1 MDRFARHAAE
11 QLRFGGHR
19 RRVSRERVG
28 LHDPP
33 RSNDNPIAGPVWY
46 SRLIDPRHH
55 RSAGG
60 TMRSWLGRGIAL
72 LLAGFASVA
81 AAQGYPTRPVRLVI
95 PFPPGGS
102 NDIVG
107 RMIAAQLGERLGQT
121 MVVDNRGGAGG
132 TIGTE
137 LAAKAPPDGYTVL
150 LISTAYAFNT
160 SIYKKLPYDPVG
172 SFTPVA
178 LLGSGPG
185 VLVVNPALPVS
196 SVRELIALAKER
208 PGKLN
213 NASAGIGSFQH
224 LASELFRIQA
234 GIQWLHVPYKGGGP
248 AMMDLIAGQADASV
262 GSLIQMLPH
271 IRSGK
276 LKALGTT
283 GAKRSPVLPDVPT
296 VAEAGVPGY
305 EATSWIGMV
314 APAGTPQA
322 ALDRLL
328 AAVKSAMQEKAVV
341 DNLVS
346 GGSEIVV
353 STPQEFRQVIE
364 SDYAKYGKLSDLF
377 KVVR

>member
-1 MDRFARHAAE
+1 MGMW
-11 QLRFGGHR
+11 LRR
-19 RRVSRERVG
+19 AV
-28 LHDPP
+28 
-33 RSNDNPIAGPVWY
+33 
-46 SRLIDPRHH
+46 
-55 RSAGG
+55 
-60 TMRSWLGRGIAL
+60 AL
-72 LLAGFASVA
+72 LLVTLASVA
-81 AAQGYPTRPVRLVI
+81 AAQGYPTRPVRLII

-107 RMIAAQLGERLGQT
+107 RMIAAQLGERLGQQ

-137 LAAKAPPDGYTVL
+137 LAAKSQADGYTLL

-160 SIYKKLPYDPVG
+160 SIYKKLPYDPAK
-172 SFTPVA
+172 SFVPVA

-185 VLVVNPALPVS
+185 VLVVNPALPVN
-196 SVRELIALAKER
+196 SVADLIALAKER

-248 AMMDLIAGQADASV
+248 AMTDLIGGQADASV

-305 EATSWIGMV
+305 EATNWWGFL
-314 APAGTPQA
+314 APAGTPPA
-322 ALDRLL
+322 IVERLHQEV
-328 AAVKSAMQEKAVV
+328 AAVQASAETKRRFDTEGAEALQMSPAEFGAFIAAETAKWARVV
-341 DNLVS
+341 KEAGIS
-346 GGSEIVV
+346 AE
-353 STPQEFRQVIE
+353 
-364 SDYAKYGKLSDLF
+364 
-377 KVVR
+377 

>member
-1 MDRFARHAAE
+1 MW
-11 QLRFGGHR
+11 L
-19 RRVSRERVG
+19 
-28 LHDPP
+28 
-33 RSNDNPIAGPVWY
+33 
-46 SRLIDPRHH
+46 
-55 RSAGG
+55 RSAA
-60 TMRSWLGRGIAL
+60 AL
-72 LLAGFASVA
+72 LLVTLASVA
-81 AAQGYPTRPVRLVI
+81 AAQGYPARPVRLII

-137 LAAKAPPDGYTVL
+137 LAARSQADGYTLL

-160 SIYKKLPYDPVG
+160 SIYKKLPYDPVR

-185 VLVVNPALPVS
+185 VLVVNPALPVG
-196 SVRELIALAKER
+196 SVRDLIALAKER

-224 LASELFRIQA
+224 LASELLRIQA
-234 GIQWLHVPYKGGGP
+234 GIEWLHVPYKGGGP

-305 EATSWIGMV
+305 EATNWWGFL
-314 APAGTPQA
+314 APAGTPPAIVERLHQEVVAVQA
-322 ALDRLL
+322 SAETKRRFESEGAEALQMSPADFGAFI
-328 AAVKSAMQEKAVV
+328 AAETTKWARVVKEAGITAE
-341 DNLVS
+341 
-346 GGSEIVV
+346 
-353 STPQEFRQVIE
+353 
-364 SDYAKYGKLSDLF
+364 
-377 KVVR
+377 

>member
-1 MDRFARHAAE
+1 MTRRLW
-11 QLRFGGHR
+11 LRG
-19 RRVSRERVG
+19 S
-28 LHDPP
+28 
-33 RSNDNPIAGPVWY
+33 
-46 SRLIDPRHH
+46 
-55 RSAGG
+55 
-60 TMRSWLGRGIAL
+60 IAL
-72 LLAGFASVA
+72 LLVGFASVA
-81 AAQGYPTRPVRLVI
+81 VAQGYPTRPVRLII

-137 LAAKAPPDGYTVL
+137 LAAKAPADGYTLL

-160 SIYKKLPYDPVG
+160 SIYKKLPYDPVR

-185 VLVVNPALPVS
+185 VLVVNPALPVN
-196 SVRELIALAKER
+196 SVRDLIALARER

-234 GIQWLHVPYKGGGP
+234 NIEWLHVPYKGGGP

-271 IRSGK
+271 IRTGK

-305 EATSWIGMV
+305 EATNWWGLL
-314 APAGTPQA
+314 APTGTPPAIVERLHQEVVAVQA
-322 ALDRLL
+322 SAETKKRFESEGAEAVQMSPAQIGAFI
-328 AAVKSAMQEKAVV
+328 AAETAKWARVVKEAGITAE
-341 DNLVS
+341 
-346 GGSEIVV
+346 
-353 STPQEFRQVIE
+353 
-364 SDYAKYGKLSDLF
+364 
-377 KVVR
+377 

>member
-1 MDRFARHAAE
+1 ML
-11 QLRFGGHR
+11 LRT
-19 RRVSRERVG
+19 S
-28 LHDPP
+28 L
-33 RSNDNPIAGPVWY
+33 
-46 SRLIDPRHH
+46 
-55 RSAGG
+55 
-60 TMRSWLGRGIAL
+60 AL
-72 LLAGFASVA
+72 LLAIVASAA
-81 AAQGYPTRPVRLVI
+81 AAQGYPARPVRLII

-107 RMIAAQLGERLGQT
+107 RMVAAQLGDRLGQQ
-121 MVVDNRGGAGG
+121 VVADNRGGAGG

-137 LAAKAPPDGYTVL
+137 LAARAQADGYTLL

-160 SIYKKLPYDPVG
+160 SIYKKLPYDPVR

-185 VLVVNPALPVS
+185 VLVVNPTLPVN
-196 SVRELIALAKER
+196 SVAELIALAKER

-224 LASELFRIQA
+224 LASELFRLQA

-248 AMMDLIAGQADASV
+248 AMMDLMAGQADASV

-283 GAKRSPVLPDVPT
+283 GAKRSAVLPDVPT

-305 EATSWIGMV
+305 EATNWWGIL
-314 APAGTPQA
+314 APAGTPQPI
-322 ALDRLL
+322 LDRLHQEI
-328 AAVKSAMQEKAVV
+328 AAVQASAETKRRFETEGAEAREMSPADFAAFIAAETAKWARVV
-341 DNLVS
+341 KEAGIS
-346 GGSEIVV
+346 AE
-353 STPQEFRQVIE
+353 
-364 SDYAKYGKLSDLF
+364 
-377 KVVR
+377 

>member
-1 MDRFARHAAE
+1 MVLGVKSIRLW
-11 QLRFGGHR
+11 LRG
-19 RRVSRERVG
+19 S
-28 LHDPP
+28 
-33 RSNDNPIAGPVWY
+33 
-46 SRLIDPRHH
+46 
-55 RSAGG
+55 
-60 TMRSWLGRGIAL
+60 IAL
-72 LLAGFASVA
+72 LLVGFASVA
-81 AAQGYPTRPVRLVI
+81 AAQGYPTRPVRLII

-137 LAAKAPPDGYTVL
+137 LAARSQADGYTLL

-160 SIYKKLPYDPVG
+160 SIYKKLPYDPVR

-185 VLVVNPALPVS
+185 VLVVNPALPVG
-196 SVRELIALAKER
+196 SVRDLIALAKER

-234 GIQWLHVPYKGGGP
+234 GIEWLHVPYKGGGP

-305 EATSWIGMV
+305 EATNWWGFL
-314 APAGTPQA
+314 APAGTPPAIVERLHQEVVAVQA
-322 ALDRLL
+322 SAETKRRFETEGAEALQMSPADFGAFI
-328 AAVKSAMQEKAVV
+328 AAETAKWARVVKEAGITAE
-341 DNLVS
+341 
-346 GGSEIVV
+346 
-353 STPQEFRQVIE
+353 
-364 SDYAKYGKLSDLF
+364 
-377 KVVR
+377 

>member
-1 MDRFARHAAE
+1 MRLM
-11 QLRFGGHR
+11 LR
-19 RRVSRERVG
+19 SG
-28 LHDPP
+28 L
-33 RSNDNPIAGPVWY
+33 
-46 SRLIDPRHH
+46 
-55 RSAGG
+55 
-60 TMRSWLGRGIAL
+60 AL
-72 LLAGFASVA
+72 LLVLLASVA
-81 AAQGYPTRPVRLVI
+81 AAQAYPTRPVRLII

-107 RMIAAQLGERLGQT
+107 RMIAAQLGERLGQQ
-121 MVVDNRGGAGG
+121 MVADNRGGAGG

-137 LAAKAPPDGYTVL
+137 LAARAPADGYTLL

-160 SIYKKLPYDPVG
+160 SIYKKLPYDPVK

-185 VLVVNPALPVS
+185 VLVVNPALPVN
-196 SVRELIALAKER
+196 SVAELVALAKER
-208 PGKLN
+208 PDKLN

-248 AMMDLIAGQADASV
+248 AMMDLMAGQADASV

-305 EATSWIGMV
+305 EATNWWDCSRPPGRRPRSSSACTRTSRRSRPPRRRSGASRPK
-314 APAGTPQA
+314 APRRA
-322 ALDRLL
+322 R
-328 AAVKSAMQEKAVV
+328 
-341 DNLVS
+341 
-346 GGSEIVV
+346 
-353 STPQEFRQVIE
+353 
-364 SDYAKYGKLSDLF
+364 
-377 KVVR
+377 

>member
-1 MDRFARHAAE
+1 MGMW
-11 QLRFGGHR
+11 LRCS
-19 RRVSRERVG
+19 V
-28 LHDPP
+28 
-33 RSNDNPIAGPVWY
+33 
-46 SRLIDPRHH
+46 
-55 RSAGG
+55 
-60 TMRSWLGRGIAL
+60 AL
-72 LLAGFASVA
+72 LLVALASVA
-81 AAQGYPTRPVRLVI
+81 AAQSYPTRPVRLII

-137 LAAKAPPDGYTVL
+137 LAAKSQADGYTLL

-160 SIYKKLPYDPVG
+160 SIYKKLPYDPVS
-172 SFTPVA
+172 SFMPVA

-305 EATSWIGMV
+305 EATNWWGLL
-314 APAGTPQA
+314 APAGTPPAIVERLHQEVVAVQA
-322 ALDRLL
+322 SAETKRRFETEGAEALQMSPADFGAFI
-328 AAVKSAMQEKAVV
+328 AAETAKWARVVKEAGITAE
-341 DNLVS
+341 
-346 GGSEIVV
+346 
-353 STPQEFRQVIE
+353 
-364 SDYAKYGKLSDLF
+364 
-377 KVVR
+377 

>member
-1 MDRFARHAAE
+1 MVLGVKRIRLW
-11 QLRFGGHR
+11 LRG
-19 RRVSRERVG
+19 S
-28 LHDPP
+28 
-33 RSNDNPIAGPVWY
+33 
-46 SRLIDPRHH
+46 
-55 RSAGG
+55 
-60 TMRSWLGRGIAL
+60 IAL
-72 LLAGFASVA
+72 LLVAFAAVA
-81 AAQGYPTRPVRLVI
+81 AAQGYPTRPVRLII

-137 LAAKAPPDGYTVL
+137 LAAKAPADGYTVL

-160 SIYKKLPYDPVG
+160 SIYKKLPYDPVK

-185 VLVVNPALPVS
+185 VLVVNPALPVN
-196 SVRELIALAKER
+196 SVRDLIAFAKER

-213 NASAGIGSFQH
+213 NASAGVGSFQH

-234 GIQWLHVPYKGGGP
+234 GIEWLHVPYKGGGP

-283 GAKRSPVLPDVPT
+283 GVKRSPVLPDVPT

-305 EATSWIGMV
+305 EATNWWGLL
-314 APAGTPQA
+314 APAGIPPAIVERLHQEVVAVQA
-322 ALDRLL
+322 SAETRKRFETEGAEAVQMNPAQFGAFI
-328 AAVKSAMQEKAVV
+328 AAETTKWARVVKEAGIAAE
-341 DNLVS
+341 
-346 GGSEIVV
+346 
-353 STPQEFRQVIE
+353 
-364 SDYAKYGKLSDLF
+364 
-377 KVVR
+377 

>member
-1 MDRFARHAAE
+1 MGIW
-11 QLRFGGHR
+11 LRCG
-19 RRVSRERVG
+19 V
-28 LHDPP
+28 
-33 RSNDNPIAGPVWY
+33 
-46 SRLIDPRHH
+46 
-55 RSAGG
+55 
-60 TMRSWLGRGIAL
+60 AL
-72 LLAGFASVA
+72 LVATLASVA
-81 AAQGYPTRPVRLVI
+81 AAQSYPTRPVRLII

-107 RMIAAQLGERLGQT
+107 RMIAAQLGDRLGQQV
-121 MVVDNRGGAGG
+121 VVDNRGGAGG

-137 LAAKAPPDGYTVL
+137 LAAKSQADGYTLL

-160 SIYKKLPYDPVG
+160 SIYKKLPYDPAK
-172 SFTPVA
+172 SFVPVA

-196 SVRELIALAKER
+196 SVADLIALARER

-248 AMMDLIAGQADASV
+248 AMVDLMGGQADASV

-305 EATSWIGMV
+305 EATNWWGFL
-314 APAGTPQA
+314 APAGTPPA
-322 ALDRLL
+322 IVERLHQEV
-328 AAVKSAMQEKAVV
+328 AAVQASAETRRRFETEGAEAVQM
-341 DNLVS
+341 S
-346 GGSEIVV
+346 
-353 STPQEFRQVIE
+353 PAEFGAFIAAE
-364 SDYAKYGKLSDLF
+364 TAKWAR
-377 KVVR
+377 VVRDAGISAE

>member
-1 MDRFARHAAE
+1 MGVW
-11 QLRFGGHR
+11 LRCG
-19 RRVSRERVG
+19 V
-28 LHDPP
+28 
-33 RSNDNPIAGPVWY
+33 
-46 SRLIDPRHH
+46 
-55 RSAGG
+55 
-60 TMRSWLGRGIAL
+60 AL
-72 LLAGFASVA
+72 LLAALASVA
-81 AAQGYPTRPVRLVI
+81 AAQGYPTRPVRLII

-107 RMIAAQLGERLGQT
+107 RMIAAQLGDRLGQQV
-121 MVVDNRGGAGG
+121 VVDNRGGAGG

-137 LAAKAPPDGYTVL
+137 LAAKSQADGYTLL

-160 SIYKKLPYDPVG
+160 SIYKKLPYDPAK
-172 SFTPVA
+172 SFVPVA

-185 VLVVNPALPVS
+185 VLVVNPALPVN
-196 SVRELIALAKER
+196 SVAELIALAKER

-248 AMMDLIAGQADASV
+248 AMMDLMAGQADASV

-283 GAKRSPVLPDVPT
+283 GARRSPVLPDVPT

-305 EATSWIGMV
+305 EATNWWGFL
-314 APAGTPQA
+314 APAGTPPA
-322 ALDRLL
+322 IVERLHQEV
-328 AAVKSAMQEKAVV
+328 AAVQASAETKRRFDTEGAEALQMSPAAFGAFIAAE
-341 DNLVS
+341 
-346 GGSEIVV
+346 
-353 STPQEFRQVIE
+353 T
-364 SDYAKYGKLSDLF
+364 AKWAR
-377 KVVR
+377 VVREAGISAE

>member
-1 MDRFARHAAE
+1 MGTW
-11 QLRFGGHR
+11 LRCG
-19 RRVSRERVG
+19 
-28 LHDPP
+28 
-33 RSNDNPIAGPVWY
+33 A
-46 SRLIDPRHH
+46 
-55 RSAGG
+55 
-60 TMRSWLGRGIAL
+60 AL
-72 LLAGFASVA
+72 LLVTLASVA

-107 RMIAAQLGERLGQT
+107 RMIAAQLGDRLGQQV
-121 MVVDNRGGAGG
+121 VVDNRGGAGG

-137 LAAKAPPDGYTVL
+137 LAAKSQADGYTLL

-160 SIYKKLPYDPVG
+160 SIYKKLPYDPVK
-172 SFTPVA
+172 SFVPVA

-185 VLVVNPALPVS
+185 VLVVNPALPVN
-196 SVRELIALAKER
+196 SVAGLIAFAKER

-213 NASAGIGSFQH
+213 NASAGVGSFQH

-248 AMMDLIAGQADASV
+248 AMVDLMGGQADASV

-305 EATSWIGMV
+305 EATNWWGFL
-314 APAGTPQA
+314 APAGTPPA
-322 ALDRLL
+322 IVERLHQEV
-328 AAVKSAMQEKAVV
+328 AAVQASAETKRRFDTEGAEALQMSPAEFGAFIAAETAKWARVV
-341 DNLVS
+341 KEAGIS
-346 GGSEIVV
+346 AE
-353 STPQEFRQVIE
+353 
-364 SDYAKYGKLSDLF
+364 
-377 KVVR
+377 

>member
-1 MDRFARHAAE
+1 MRMS
-11 QLRFGGHR
+11 LRCG
-19 RRVSRERVG
+19 V
-28 LHDPP
+28 
-33 RSNDNPIAGPVWY
+33 
-46 SRLIDPRHH
+46 
-55 RSAGG
+55 
-60 TMRSWLGRGIAL
+60 AL
-72 LLAGFASVA
+72 LLVTLASVA
-81 AAQGYPTRPVRLVI
+81 AAQGYPTRPVRLII

-107 RMIAAQLGERLGQT
+107 RMIAAQLGERLGQQ

-137 LAAKAPPDGYTVL
+137 LAAKSQADGYTLL

-160 SIYKKLPYDPVG
+160 SIYKKLPYDPAR
-172 SFTPVA
+172 SFVPVA

-185 VLVVNPALPVS
+185 VLVVNPALPVN
-196 SVRELIALAKER
+196 SVAELVALAKER
-208 PGKLN
+208 PGRLN
-213 NASAGIGSFQH
+213 NASAGVGSFQH

-248 AMMDLIAGQADASV
+248 AMMDLIGGQADASV

-305 EATSWIGMV
+305 EATNWWGFL
-314 APAGTPQA
+314 APAGTPAAIVERLHQEVVAVQA
-322 ALDRLL
+322 SAETKRRFETEGAEALQMSPAEFGAFI
-328 AAVKSAMQEKAVV
+328 AAETAKWARVVKEAGISAE
-341 DNLVS
+341 
-346 GGSEIVV
+346 
-353 STPQEFRQVIE
+353 
-364 SDYAKYGKLSDLF
+364 
-377 KVVR
+377 

>member
-1 MDRFARHAAE
+1 MRMW
-11 QLRFGGHR
+11 LR
-19 RRVSRERVG
+19 SG
-28 LHDPP
+28 L
-33 RSNDNPIAGPVWY
+33 
-46 SRLIDPRHH
+46 
-55 RSAGG
+55 
-60 TMRSWLGRGIAL
+60 AL
-72 LLAGFASVA
+72 LLVSFASIA
-81 AAQGYPTRPVRLVI
+81 AAQSYPTRPVRLII

-107 RMIAAQLGERLGQT
+107 RMIAAQLGDRLGQQV
-121 MVVDNRGGAGG
+121 VVDNRGGAGG

-137 LAAKAPPDGYTVL
+137 LAAKSAADGYTLL

-160 SIYKKLPYDPVG
+160 SIYKKLPYDPAK
-172 SFTPVA
+172 SFVPVA

-185 VLVVNPALPVS
+185 VLVVNPGLPVG
-196 SVRELIALAKER
+196 SVGDLIALAKQQ

-234 GIQWLHVPYKGGGP
+234 GIELLHVPYKGGGP
-248 AMMDLIAGQADASV
+248 AMVDLMGGQADLSV

-305 EATSWIGMV
+305 EATNWWGLL

-322 ALDRLL
+322 IVERLHQEVGAVQASAETKRRFETEGAEARQMS
-328 AAVKSAMQEKAVV
+328 AADFGAFITAETAKWARVVKEAGISAE
-341 DNLVS
+341 
-346 GGSEIVV
+346 
-353 STPQEFRQVIE
+353 
-364 SDYAKYGKLSDLF
+364 
-377 KVVR
+377 

>member
-1 MDRFARHAAE
+1 MAR
-11 QLRFGGHR
+11 
-19 RRVSRERVG
+19 
-28 LHDPP
+28 
-33 RSNDNPIAGPVWY
+33 
-46 SRLIDPRHH
+46 RL
-55 RSAGG
+55 
-60 TMRSWLGRGIAL
+60 WLQGSIAL
-72 LLAGFASVA
+72 LLAGFASLA
-81 AAQGYPTRPVRLVI
+81 AAQGYPARPVRLII

-137 LAAKAPPDGYTVL
+137 LAAKSQADGYTLL

-160 SIYKKLPYDPVG
+160 SIYRKLPYDPVR

-185 VLVVNPALPVS
+185 VLVVNPALPVG

-234 GIQWLHVPYKGGGP
+234 GIEWLHVPYKGGGP

-283 GAKRSPVLPDVPT
+283 GAKRSTVLPDVPT

-305 EATSWIGMV
+305 EATNWWGFL
-314 APAGTPQA
+314 APAGTPPAIVERLHQEVVGVQA
-322 ALDRLL
+322 SAETKRRFESEGAEALQMSPADFGAFI
-328 AAVKSAMQEKAVV
+328 AAETAKWARVVKEAGITAE
-341 DNLVS
+341 
-346 GGSEIVV
+346 
-353 STPQEFRQVIE
+353 
-364 SDYAKYGKLSDLF
+364 
-377 KVVR
+377 

>member
-1 MDRFARHAAE
+1 MVPRAETLRILARCALAVALAA
-11 QLRFGGHR
+11 
-19 RRVSRERVG
+19 
-28 LHDPP
+28 
-33 RSNDNPIAGPVWY
+33 A
-46 SRLIDPRHH
+46 
-55 RSAGG
+55 A
-60 TMRSWLGRGIAL
+60 A
-72 LLAGFASVA
+72 AA
-81 AAQGYPTRPVRLVI
+81 AAQGYPTRPVRMII

-107 RMIAAQLGERLGQT
+107 RMIAAQLGERLGHQV
-121 MVVDNRGGAGG
+121 VVDNRGGAGG

-137 LAAKAPPDGYTVL
+137 LAAKAPADGYTLL

-160 SIYKKLPYDPVG
+160 SIYKKLPYDPVK
-172 SFTPVA
+172 SFAPVA

-185 VLVVNPALPVS
+185 VLVVNPALPVN
-196 SVRELIALAKER
+196 SVAELIALAKER

-248 AMMDLIAGQADASV
+248 AMMDLMAGQADASV

-283 GAKRSPVLPDVPT
+283 GAKRSGVLPDVPT

-305 EATSWIGMV
+305 EATNWWGILV
-314 APAGTPQA
+314 PAGTPQA
-322 ALDRLL
+322 IVERLHREL
-328 AAVKSAMQEKAVV
+328 GAVQASAETKRRFETEGAEAREMSPAEFGAFIAAETVKWARVVKEAGISAE
-341 DNLVS
+341 
-346 GGSEIVV
+346 
-353 STPQEFRQVIE
+353 
-364 SDYAKYGKLSDLF
+364 
-377 KVVR
+377 

>member
-1 MDRFARHAAE
+1 MGIW
-11 QLRFGGHR
+11 LRCG
-19 RRVSRERVG
+19 
-28 LHDPP
+28 
-33 RSNDNPIAGPVWY
+33 A
-46 SRLIDPRHH
+46 
-55 RSAGG
+55 
-60 TMRSWLGRGIAL
+60 AL
-72 LLAGFASVA
+72 LLATLASVA
-81 AAQGYPTRPVRLVI
+81 AAQGYPTRPVRLII

-137 LAAKAPPDGYTVL
+137 LAAKSQADGYTLL

-160 SIYKKLPYDPVG
+160 SIYKKLPYDPVK
-172 SFTPVA
+172 SFAPVA

-185 VLVVNPALPVS
+185 VLVVNPALPVN
-196 SVRELIALAKER
+196 SVAGLIAFAKER

-213 NASAGIGSFQH
+213 NASAGVGSFQH

-234 GIQWLHVPYKGGGP
+234 GIEWLHVPYKGGGP
-248 AMMDLIAGQADASV
+248 AMMDLMAGQADASV

-305 EATSWIGMV
+305 EATNWWGFL
-314 APAGTPQA
+314 APAGTPPAIVERLHQEVVAVQA
-322 ALDRLL
+322 SAETKRRFDTEGAEALQMSPADFGAFI
-328 AAVKSAMQEKAVV
+328 AAE
-341 DNLVS
+341 
-346 GGSEIVV
+346 
-353 STPQEFRQVIE
+353 T
-364 SDYAKYGKLSDLF
+364 AKWAR
-377 KVVR
+377 VVREAGISAE

>member
-1 MDRFARHAAE
+1 MWLRCGVALVLAA
-11 QLRFGGHR
+11 L
-19 RRVSRERVG
+19 
-28 LHDPP
+28 
-33 RSNDNPIAGPVWY
+33 
-46 SRLIDPRHH
+46 
-55 RSAGG
+55 
-60 TMRSWLGRGIAL
+60 
-72 LLAGFASVA
+72 ASVA
-81 AAQGYPTRPVRLVI
+81 AAQGYPARPVRLII

-107 RMIAAQLGERLGQT
+107 RMIAAQLGDRLGQQV
-121 MVVDNRGGAGG
+121 VVDNRGGAGG

-137 LAAKAPPDGYTVL
+137 LAAKSQADGYTLL

-160 SIYKKLPYDPVG
+160 SIYRKLPYDPVK
-172 SFTPVA
+172 SFVPVA

-185 VLVVNPALPVS
+185 VLVVNPGLPVN
-196 SVRELIALAKER
+196 SVGELIALAKER

-248 AMMDLIAGQADASV
+248 AMVDLMGGQADASV

-305 EATSWIGMV
+305 EATNWWGFL
-314 APAGTPQA
+314 APAGTPPA
-322 ALDRLL
+322 IVERLHQEV
-328 AAVKSAMQEKAVV
+328 AAVQASAETKRRFDTEGAEAREMSPAAFGAFIAAETAKWARVVQEAGI
-341 DNLVS
+341 S
-346 GGSEIVV
+346 AE
-353 STPQEFRQVIE
+353 
-364 SDYAKYGKLSDLF
+364 
-377 KVVR
+377 

>member
-1 MDRFARHAAE
+1 MW
-11 QLRFGGHR
+11 LRR
-19 RRVSRERVG
+19 AV
-28 LHDPP
+28 
-33 RSNDNPIAGPVWY
+33 
-46 SRLIDPRHH
+46 
-55 RSAGG
+55 
-60 TMRSWLGRGIAL
+60 AL
-72 LLAGFASVA
+72 LLVTLASVA
-81 AAQGYPTRPVRLVI
+81 AAQSYPTRPVRLII

-107 RMIAAQLGERLGQT
+107 RMIAAQLGERLGQQ

-137 LAAKAPPDGYTVL
+137 LAAKSQADGYTLL

-160 SIYKKLPYDPVG
+160 SIYKKLPYDPAK
-172 SFTPVA
+172 SFVPVA

-185 VLVVNPALPVS
+185 VLVVNPALPVN
-196 SVRELIALAKER
+196 SVADLIALAKER

-248 AMMDLIAGQADASV
+248 AMMDLIGGQADASV

-305 EATSWIGMV
+305 EATNWWGFL
-314 APAGTPQA
+314 APAGTPPA
-322 ALDRLL
+322 IVERLHQEV
-328 AAVKSAMQEKAVV
+328 AAVQASAETKRRFDTEGAEALQMSPAEFGAFIAAETAKWARVV
-341 DNLVS
+341 KEAGIS
-346 GGSEIVV
+346 AE
-353 STPQEFRQVIE
+353 
-364 SDYAKYGKLSDLF
+364 
-377 KVVR
+377 

>member
-1 MDRFARHAAE
+1 MVLGMKRMRWW
-11 QLRFGGHR
+11 LR
-19 RRVSRERVG
+19 S
-28 LHDPP
+28 
-33 RSNDNPIAGPVWY
+33 S
-46 SRLIDPRHH
+46 
-55 RSAGG
+55 
-60 TMRSWLGRGIAL
+60 IAL
-72 LLAGFASVA
+72 LLVGFASVA
-81 AAQGYPTRPVRLVI
+81 AAQGYPTRPVRLII

-137 LAAKAPPDGYTVL
+137 LAAKSQADGYTLL

-160 SIYKKLPYDPVG
+160 SIYRKLPYDPVR

-185 VLVVNPALPVS
+185 VLVVNPALPVN
-196 SVRELIALAKER
+196 SVRDLIALAKER

-234 GIQWLHVPYKGGGP
+234 GIEWLHVPYKGGGP

-271 IRSGK
+271 LRSGK

-283 GAKRSPVLPDVPT
+283 GAKRSPVLPELPT

-305 EATSWIGMV
+305 EATNWWGFL
-314 APAGTPQA
+314 APAGTPPAIVERLHQEVVAVQTSAETKRRFETEGAEALQMSPPDFGAFIA
-322 ALDRLL
+322 AETAKWARV
-328 AAVKSAMQEKAVV
+328 VKEAGITAE
-341 DNLVS
+341 
-346 GGSEIVV
+346 
-353 STPQEFRQVIE
+353 
-364 SDYAKYGKLSDLF
+364 
-377 KVVR
+377 